1 MRGLGEW
8 LGTGTEERM
17 VGRRVRVPLWAVA
30 VALAALVVA
39 VGWLPLD
46 AAEELAERV
55 GPILLFLV
63 AITVV
68 AEMCAAAGL
77 FDAAASWAVLLA
89 RGSRLRLWGLVV
101 LLACVCTIVLS
112 LDTTAVLVTPVVLTL
127 ARRTGSRPLPFA
139 LTVLA
144 LANTASLLLPV
155 SNLTNLLA
163 AHRYARLEP
172 GTSYTATMW
181 LPALVVIAVTVLYLL
196 MAHHRDLRGTFEAS
210 APTAERDPV
219 LLPLAAL
226 VTVALG
232 VCFAVGLPVAVVALG
247 GAGVLLTVTLV
258 RRRDLVAPV
267 GELVPWRTVLVV
279 ASLFVA
285 VEAWQVHGLGDLLA
299 RFAGT
304 GTGTGDLLQVAG
316 AGAVAANAVNNLPA
330 YLALEPAA
338 AGDPA
343 RLAALLVGVDA
354 GPLVTP
360 WASVA
365 TVLWWVQC
373 SRHWMGFREVGWWPL
388 VRQGL
393 VLAPLAVVAGT
404 LAVAAVA

>member
-1 MRGLGEW
+1 
-8 LGTGTEERM
+8 M
-17 VGRRVRVPLWAVA
+17 VGPRLRVPLWTVA
-30 VALAALVVA
+30 VVAAVLVVA

-46 AAEELAERV
+46 AARGLAGRV

-77 FDAAASWAVLLA
+77 FDAAASWAVRLA

-101 LLACVCTIVLS
+101 LLACACTIVLS

-163 AHRYARLEP
+163 AHRLARLEP

-181 LPALVVIAVTVLYLL
+181 LPALVVIVVTVLYLL
-196 MAHHRDLRGTFEAS
+196 VAHHRDLRGTFDAT

-232 VCFAVGLPVAVVALG
+232 VCFAVGLPVALVALA
-247 GAGVLLTVTLV
+247 GAATLLTVTLV

-267 GELVPWRTVLVV
+267 GELVPWRTVLVL

-304 GTGTGDLLQVAG
+304 GNGTGDLLQVAG

-393 VLAPLAVVAGT
+393 VLAPLTVVAGA

>member
-1 MRGLGEW
+1 MA
-8 LGTGTEERM
+8 
-17 VGRRVRVPLWAVA
+17 GRRVRVPLWAVA
-30 VALAALVVA
+30 VVVAASVVA

-46 AAEELAERV
+46 AAGELAARV

-77 FDAAASWAVLLA
+77 FDAAASWALRLA

-101 LLACVCTIVLS
+101 LLASTCTVVLS
-112 LDTTAVLVTPVVLTL
+112 LDTTAVLVTPVVLTI

-163 AHRYARLEP
+163 AHRLAGLQPGVPYA
-172 GTSYTATMW
+172 ATMW
-181 LPALVVIAVTVLYLL
+181 FPALAVVAVTVAYLFV
-196 MAHHRDLRGTFEAS
+196 AHRRDLLGTFDALPL
-210 APTAERDPV
+210 AAERDRV

-232 VCFAVGLPVAVVALG
+232 ACFAVGLPVAAVAVA
-247 GAGVLLTVTLV
+247 GAAVLLGVTLV

-267 GELVPWRTVLVV
+267 SELVPWRTVLVL

-316 AGAVAANAVNNLPA
+316 AGAVAANVVNNLPA

-343 RLAALLVGVDA
+343 RLAALLVGVNA

-393 VLAPLAVVAGT
+393 VLAPLAVVAGA
-404 LAVAAVA
+404 LAVAAVV

>member
-1 MRGLGEW
+1 
-8 LGTGTEERM
+8 
-17 VGRRVRVPLWAVA
+17 VAGRRVRAPLWAVA
-30 VALAALVVA
+30 VVLAAFVVA
-39 VGWLPLD
+39 IGWLPLD
-46 AAEELAERV
+46 ALGELAARV

-63 AITVV
+63 AITMV

-77 FDAAASWAVLLA
+77 FDAAASWALRLA
-89 RGSRLRLWGLVV
+89 RGSRSRLWGLVV
-101 LLACVCTIVLS
+101 ILACVCTIVLS
-112 LDTTAVLVTPVVLTL
+112 LDTTAVLVTPVVLTI

-163 AHRYARLEP
+163 AHRLARLEP
-172 GTSYTATMW
+172 GVPYTATLW
-181 LPALVVIAVTVLYLL
+181 APALAVIAVTVAYLFA
-196 MAHHRDLRGTFEAS
+196 AHHRDLRGRFDTPALV
-210 APTAERDPV
+210 AERDRV
-219 LLPLAAL
+219 LLPLSAA

-232 VCFAVGLPVAVVALG
+232 VCFAVGLPVAGVAVI
-247 GAGVLLTVTLV
+247 GALLLLAVTLV

-267 GELVPWRTVLVV
+267 GELVPWRTALVL

-285 VEAWQVHGLGDLLA
+285 VEAWRAHGLGDLLA
-299 RFAGT
+299 DFAGT
-304 GTGTGDLLQVAG
+304 GTGTRDLIQVAG
-316 AGAVAANAVNNLPA
+316 AGAVAANVVNNLPA

-343 RLAALLVGVDA
+343 RLAALLVGVNA
-354 GPLVTP
+354 GPLITP

-373 SRHWMGFREVGWWPL
+373 SRHWMGFREVGWWPV

-393 VLAPLAVVAGT
+393 VLAPLAVLTGA

>member
-1 MRGLGEW
+1 
-8 LGTGTEERM
+8 M

-77 FDAAASWAVLLA
+77 FDAAASWAVRLA

-196 MAHHRDLRGTFEAS
+196 VAHHRDLRGTFEAS

-404 LAVAAVA
+404 LVVAAVA

>member
-1 MRGLGEW
+1 MA
-8 LGTGTEERM
+8 
-17 VGRRVRVPLWAVA
+17 GRRVKVPLWSVA
-30 VALAALVVA
+30 VVLAGIVVA
-39 VGWLPLD
+39 AGWLPLD
-46 AAEELAERV
+46 AAGGLAERV

-77 FDAAASWAVLLA
+77 FDAAASWAVRLA

-163 AHRYARLEP
+163 AHRFARLEP

-181 LPALVVIAVTVLYLL
+181 LPALVVIAVTVLYLFV
-196 MAHHRDLRGTFEAS
+196 AHHRDLRGTFDAA
-210 APTAERDPV
+210 APATERDPV

-232 VCFAVGLPVAVVALG
+232 VCFAVGLPVALVALA
-247 GAGVLLTVTLV
+247 GAVLLLAVTFV

-304 GTGTGDLLQVAG
+304 GNGTGDLLQVAG

-343 RLAALLVGVDA
+343 RLAALLVGVNA
-354 GPLVTP
+354 GPLITP

-393 VLAPLAVVAGT
+393 VLAPLAVVTGA

>member
-1 MRGLGEW
+1 
-8 LGTGTEERM
+8 M

-77 FDAAASWAVLLA
+77 FDAAASWAVRLA

-196 MAHHRDLRGTFEAS
+196 VAHHRDLRGTFEAS
-210 APTAERDPV
+210 APTAERDHV

-338 AGDPA
+338 GGDPA